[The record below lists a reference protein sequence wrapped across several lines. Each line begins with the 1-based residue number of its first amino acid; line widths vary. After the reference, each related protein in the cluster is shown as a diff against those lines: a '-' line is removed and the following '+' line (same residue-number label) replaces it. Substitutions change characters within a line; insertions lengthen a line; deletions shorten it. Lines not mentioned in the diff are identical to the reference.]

1 MAIGWIKLSRQIQE
15 CDLLWDS
22 FDEPFDRRSA
32 WIDLLLMAN
41 HRDKEIMFN
50 GKTIIVERGQR
61 ITSMRALAEKWHW
74 SREKVKRYL
83 DLLESENMIIRESDR
98 RRTLLT
104 IVNYSKFQDE
114 QATDEPPIEP
124 QNEPQN
130 EPQKS
135 HRQSHRQVINK
146 NDKNDKND
154 KNTPLYPPKGGSR
167 RRPRKPRNEFK
178 EMLDTFYG
186 TEVLP
191 TLPASFAEAA
201 CMLSEMDSGYW
212 KRVGVSQ
219 SLYNRYRDFKKRI
232 GTGLSMDRFR
242 DTFWY
247 YIMRVN
253 SQ

>member
-154 KNTPLYPPKGGSR
+154 KKDIYGEYKHVRLTDQEREKLINDYGQQMVDDSIRFLDEYIEMKGYKAKSHYLCIKKWVVDAVKKQKNKPANNLDDAYEMMRQWAEEGS
-167 RRPRKPRNEFK
+167 
-178 EMLDTFYG
+178 
-186 TEVLP
+186 
-191 TLPASFAEAA
+191 
-201 CMLSEMDSGYW
+201 
-212 KRVGVSQ
+212 
-219 SLYNRYRDFKKRI
+219 
-232 GTGLSMDRFR
+232 
-242 DTFWY
+242 
-247 YIMRVN
+247 
-253 SQ
+253 